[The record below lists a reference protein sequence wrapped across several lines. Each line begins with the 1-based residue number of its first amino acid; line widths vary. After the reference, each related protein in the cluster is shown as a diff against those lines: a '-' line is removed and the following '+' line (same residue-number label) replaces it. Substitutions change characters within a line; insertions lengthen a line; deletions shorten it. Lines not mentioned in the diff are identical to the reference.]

1 MEFDIK
7 IFLKELDSVLGLTG
21 TLKAAFEDESEK
33 ISTNDIKEVLDIIE
47 NKITDIINY
56 TKNTK

>member
-1 MEFDIK
+1 MEFDSK
-7 IFLKELDSVLGLTG
+7 IFIKELDSVLGLTG

-33 ISTNDIKEVLDIIE
+33 ILTNDIKEVLDIIE

>member
-33 ISTNDIKEVLDIIE
+33 ILTNDIKEVLDIIE